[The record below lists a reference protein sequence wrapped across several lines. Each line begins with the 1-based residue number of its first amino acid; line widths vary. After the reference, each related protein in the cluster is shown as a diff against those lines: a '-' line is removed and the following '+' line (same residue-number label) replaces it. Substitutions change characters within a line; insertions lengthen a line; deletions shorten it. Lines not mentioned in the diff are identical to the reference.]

1 MSKRLTDREIAL
13 FQQHGFVSPVTVLS
27 PPQAQA
33 LREQLETFE
42 RAQGGPLKGALRHK
56 THLLFPWLNEL
67 IRNTGIV
74 DAIEDLYGPNLLCW
88 TTNFFIKEGNDPAFV
103 SWHQDSTYWGLSS
116 PDVVTAWVALSPSTI
131 ANGAMRVI
139 PGTHKLDQIAHKDTF
154 GANNLLT
161 RGQEV
166 AVEVDERQAVSLEL
180 QPGQMSLHHVRL
192 IHGSPPN
199 ATAERRIG
207 FAIRYIPT
215 RVRQLQGDD
224 SATLVRGV
232 DDFRTF
238 AHEPRPLRDLDPEL
252 VSLHKQIT
260 ARNAQI
266 LYSGTQIGSFVDLP
280 GKRR

>member
-1 MSKRLTDREIAL
+1 MGKRLTDREIAL

-280 GKRR
+280 GKPR